1 LIKKKEETNDDNKEN
16 ESDKPLVPPPKLILH
31 NNLIELFNSIQ
42 SVTKDA
48 QLIEDIFKLNS
59 ALVNTILVN
68 CQNIIH
74 LQLYHGQ
81 VVDTR
86 VKLILNQITPN
97 ESSQY
102 EVVATNG
109 GGNCLYN
116 AVYNVCANIL
126 LKI

>member
-1 LIKKKEETNDDNKEN
+1 MIYLQILLIYLHTFKQCHTYLILIKKKEETNDDNKEN

-86 VKLILNQITPN
+86 VKLILN
-97 ESSQY
+97 
-102 EVVATNG
+102 
-109 GGNCLYN
+109 L
-116 AVYNVCANIL
+116 
-126 LKI
+126 